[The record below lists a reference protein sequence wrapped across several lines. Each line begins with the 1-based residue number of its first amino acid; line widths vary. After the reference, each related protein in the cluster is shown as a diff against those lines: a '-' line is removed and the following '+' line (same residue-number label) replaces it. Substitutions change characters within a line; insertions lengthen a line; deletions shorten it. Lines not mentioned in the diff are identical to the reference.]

1 MIDLDVKPDVRDT
14 PFSHVS
20 MTSALS
26 PALVAA
32 ALEWMESDAPWKLR
46 IESFYEQWELH
57 LDTSALPSSL
67 HALCAQATIDHLEAT
82 LVAPL
87 NPGRIE
93 LAEITAHKLL
103 AGQTIKIHNDY
114 LEGEETYRVLIQ
126 LNRGWLD
133 EQGGMLMLFSTA
145 SPDDLCRV
153 IRPLHGT
160 AFAFGISPRSFHAVS
175 TIRSGERYTL
185 VYSFRQ
191 AVEH

>member
-1 MIDLDVKPDVRDT
+1 MIDLDVKPDVRDR

-67 HALCAQATIDHLEAT
+67 HGLCAQGTIDHLESM

-87 NPGRIE
+87 NPGRVE

-103 AGQTIKIHNDY
+103 AGQTIRIHNDY

-153 IRPLHGT
+153 IRPLHGS
-160 AFAFGISPRSFHAVS
+160 AFAFGISPLSFHAVS

-191 AVEH
+191 APKH